1 MTQESECKPLTQAAA
16 FAIVPVVNEERVV
29 VAGGGAAGV
38 FAAIT
43 CKEASPGTEVL
54 LFERGPHFLSKV
66 RISGG
71 GRCNVTHACFNPA
84 EFAGHYP
91 RGGRELLG
99 PFSRFQARDTVTWF
113 ESRGVSLKT
122 ESDGRVFPVSDSSD
136 EVVRCLQDAAAR
148 ARVRLESGCGIEHAR
163 RTPEGR
169 FELNLSGGH
178 TLQCT
183 KVLIATGG
191 CRTAAGGRVP
201 LELGHTLELPV
212 PSLFSFHIE
221 TPWVRA
227 LAGLSVN
234 RAEASVPGTG
244 HRAGGA
250 LIFTHAGMSGPA
262 ILALSAW
269 GARDLHDRDY
279 RFPLRVAWLPGV
291 KAEAVKA
298 ELDSLRRRHPA
309 RLVIGTPIA
318 SIPGRLWENL
328 AAVAGITPDT
338 RWSGVSR
345 ASARR
350 LATILESTELQVS
363 GKSRNKDEFVTCG
376 GVRLSEVDFRTMESR
391 LCSGIYFAG
400 EVLDIDGLTGG
411 FNFQAAWTTGWIAG
425 NALAATRT

>member
-1 MTQESECKPLTQAAA
+1 LTQAAA
-16 FAIVPVVNEERVV
+16 SAIVPVVNEERVI
-29 VAGGGAAGV
+29 VAGGGAAGF

-54 LFERGPHFLSKV
+54 LLERGPHFLSKV

-99 PFSRFQARDTVTWF
+99 PFSRFQARDTVAWF

-122 ESDGRVFPVSDSSD
+122 ESDGRMFPVSNSSD
-136 EVVRCLQDAAAR
+136 EVVRCLQDAAAK
-148 ARVRLESGCGIEHAR
+148 ARVRLESGCGVEHAR
-163 RTPEGR
+163 RGPGGR
-169 FELNLSGGH
+169 FELNLSGGR

-183 KVLIATGG
+183 RVLIATGG

-201 LELGHTLELPV
+201 VELGHTLESPV

-234 RAEASVPGTG
+234 RVEASVPGTG

-269 GARDLHDRDY
+269 GARDLHDRSY

-291 KAEAVKA
+291 KAEAVEA

-309 RLVIGTPIA
+309 RLVIRTPIP
-318 SIPGRLWENL
+318 SIPRRLWENL
-328 AAVAGITPDT
+328 AAVAGLTPDT
-338 RWSGVSR
+338 RWSGVSN
-345 ASARR
+345 ASTRR
-350 LATILESTELQVS
+350 LAAILESTELQVS
-363 GKSRNKDEFVTCG
+363 GKSLNKGEFVTCG
-376 GVRLSEVDFRTMESR
+376 GVRLSEVNFRTMESR
-391 LCSGIYFAG
+391 LCRGIYFAG
-400 EVLDIDGLTGG
+400 EVLDIDGVTGG

-425 NALAATRT
+425 NALAATSA